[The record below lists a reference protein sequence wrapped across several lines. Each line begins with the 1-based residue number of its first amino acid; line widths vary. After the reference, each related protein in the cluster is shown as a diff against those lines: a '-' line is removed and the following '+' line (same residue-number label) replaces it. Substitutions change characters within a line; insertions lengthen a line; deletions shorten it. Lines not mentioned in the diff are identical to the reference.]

1 MSEHQKQTDFLR
13 QCLLYDDTEERHRL
27 EDRIT
32 KVQRDER
39 IVRRAVWLMALLAA
53 VAMAGLGYAAV
64 FMAEYPLNISQLT
77 TRLVIKALCVLGASS
92 LFCLFG
98 FLILGV
104 IFRKELDQRREDCRR
119 LALKVLES
127 RLGQPCATPSSA
139 CIKEPDAPVIGL
151 AICPVEQPVG
161 FWRDVDR
168 GIPPAG

>member
-1 MSEHQKQTDFLR
+1 MSEHQKQTAFLR

-32 KVQRDER
+32 QILRDER

-64 FMAEYPLNISQLT
+64 FMADYPLNVSHLT
-77 TRLVIKALCVLGASS
+77 TRFVIKALCVLGTGS

-104 IFRKELDQRREDCRR
+104 IFRNELDHRREDCRR
-119 LALKVLES
+119 LALRVLEA
-127 RLGQPCATPSSA
+127 RLGQPRVTSSA
-139 CIKEPDAPVIGL
+139 PGVKEQNGT
-151 AICPVEQPVG
+151 C
-161 FWRDVDR
+161 DR
-168 GIPPAG
+168 ASTADFGNRQ